1 MSVRIRPSIV
11 SSLDPQILATTLTA
25 SVLTSLPDY
34 ITVFNGSGHAI
45 YFNKEF
51 TPLVHRR
58 RQNGENGFQPDV
70 NMDELNITTDL
81 DCVELQIDIQRALQE
96 GVLFLGGVSKQAVLR
111 CDSYPHGLMIH
122 YELNKFSMDIEALTE
137 YTEDKC
143 AIVLVIRPLIAA
155 APSVSVHESLSG
167 VLDSIN
173 GILLHTLNPESNIT
187 TTVRSRSASGLE
199 FGSSHGG
206 LIGSSGSAIPV
217 ESLWTIAERVD
228 LIRRS
233 LDELIV
239 TLHPRISTSKSM
251 INLNA
256 KTGGSSSSSSSR
268 SASSRRLVTNGGN
281 ASMMTGQS
289 ASGEDGED
297 MNSSRGTGAPGAPS
311 LLGTVT
317 AIILSLK

>member
-1 MSVRIRPSIV
+1 MSVRTRPSIV

-45 YFNKEF
+45 YFNKEL

-70 NMDELNITTDL
+70 NMDEINITIDL

-122 YELNKFSMDIEALTE
+122 YELNKLSMDIEALTE

-173 GILLHTLNPESNIT
+173 GILLHTLSPDSNIT

-206 LIGSSGSAIPV
+206 LIGSSGSVIPV

-256 KTGGSSSSSSSR
+256 KTGGSSSSSR

-289 ASGEDGED
+289 GSGEDGED
-297 MNSSRGTGAPGAPS
+297 MNSSRGTGAPS
-311 LLGTVT
+311 LLGTVNS
-317 AIILSLK
+317 IILSLKSLLF